1 MQTAAS
7 KPVYRRRWWTPV
19 VALVLGLAMLVAF
32 WIGDNVTEGLISFG
46 VMAAVAVGVVVFGRS
61 ETVSGLSGPGRDG
74 RWEKIDI
81 HATALTG
88 SVLITVII
96 GAFLVD
102 IASGGAGNPYG
113 LLGAVAGITYIV
125 AVAVLRARS

>member
-7 KPVYRRRWWTPV
+7 RPVYRRRWWMPV
-19 VALVLGLAMLVAF
+19 LALLLGLAMLVAF
-32 WIGDNVTEGLISFG
+32 WIGDNVIDGLISFG

-61 ETVSGLSGPGRDG
+61 ETVSGLSGPGRDE

-88 SVLITVII
+88 MALITVII

-102 IASGGAGNPYG
+102 VASGGDGNPYG

>member
-7 KPVYRRRWWTPV
+7 RPYYRRRWWMPA

-32 WIGDNVTEGLISFG
+32 WIGDNVAEGLVSFG

-61 ETVSGLSGPGRDG
+61 ETVSGLSGPGRDE
-74 RWEKIDI
+74 RWAKIDL

-88 SVLITVII
+88 MVLITVII
-96 GAFLVD
+96 GAFLVEVAQGED
-102 IASGGAGNPYG
+102 GQPWSQ
-113 LLGAVAGITYIV
+113 LGAVGGITYII
-125 AVAVLRARS
+125 AVAILRARS

>member
-7 KPVYRRRWWTPV
+7 RPYYRRRWWTPA

-32 WIGDNVTEGLISFG
+32 WIGGNVTDGVISFG

-61 ETVSGLSGPGRDG
+61 ETVSGLSGPGRDE
-74 RWEKIDI
+74 RWAKIDI

-88 SVLITVII
+88 MVLITVII
-96 GAFLVD
+96 GAFLVEVAQGED
-102 IASGGAGNPYG
+102 GQPWSQ
-113 LLGAVAGITYIV
+113 LGALGGITYII
-125 AVAVLRARS
+125 AVAILRARS

>member
-7 KPVYRRRWWTPV
+7 RPYYRRRWWMPA

-32 WIGDNVTEGLISFG
+32 WIGDNVAEGLVSFG

-61 ETVSGLSGPGRDG
+61 ETVSGLSGPGRDE
-74 RWEKIDI
+74 RWAKIDL

-88 SVLITVII
+88 MVLITVII
-96 GAFLVD
+96 GAFLVEVAQGED
-102 IASGGAGNPYG
+102 GQPWSQ
-113 LLGAVAGITYIV
+113 LGAVGGITYVI
-125 AVAVLRARS
+125 AVAILRARS

>member
-1 MQTAAS
+1 
-7 KPVYRRRWWTPV
+7 VYRRRWWTPV
-19 VALVLGLAMLVAF
+19 FALLLGVAMLVAF
-32 WIGDNVTEGLISFG
+32 WIGDNITDGLISFG

-61 ETVSGLSGPGRDG
+61 ETVSGLSGPGRDE

-88 SVLITVII
+88 MVLITVII

-102 IASGGAGNPYG
+102 IASGGDGNPYG